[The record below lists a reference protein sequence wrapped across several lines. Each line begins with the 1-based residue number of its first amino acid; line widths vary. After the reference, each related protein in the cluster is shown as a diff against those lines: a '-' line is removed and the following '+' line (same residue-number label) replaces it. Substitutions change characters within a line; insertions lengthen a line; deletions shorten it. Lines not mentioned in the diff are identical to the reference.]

1 MIEGHGRRW
10 IGPKGAAGWMAK
22 AGALLL
28 LAAALALAPLRWTA
42 LLAAAAAG
50 GLAIL
55 VHPWLVLLVIAWA
68 APFGPLAP
76 LPIGGAAADIN
87 ELLMAALVGVWLA
100 RGAVRR
106 QIVIPR
112 APLQVPILL
121 LLGAYGFSLLE
132 AWSLRDALVE
142 SVKWVEGALLYLAT
156 IALLPRRR
164 APWLIG
170 AILAAGAAQAIIG
183 LVQFVRAIG
192 PSQFIVLGRFVR
204 AYGTFQQPNPFGG
217 YLGLLAPVALSL
229 AGWATWRVATVWRE
243 AGRWAALAGASALAA
258 IALLIYAGLIAS
270 WSRGAW
276 MGAAAALVVLVLAC
290 GRQTA
295 MAALA
300 GGLIIVALVLLA
312 GGRGGAL
319 VAALTDR
326 LAAPE
331 SYVAFTDP
339 RTVEITD
346 ANFAT
351 VQRLAQWQAAW
362 GMFGDHPWLGVGI
375 GNYAAAY
382 PAYALPRWYLALG
395 HAHNYYLNAAAETGL
410 VGLMAYLLLGAATFL
425 YLIRWIRRGT
435 GWPRALAIGV
445 LGALTHLSVHNLV
458 DNLYVQHM
466 ILILALLMGSSAI
479 VNAPDLTT

>member
-1 MIEGHGRRW
+1 MIQGHWRRW
-10 IGPKGAAGWMAK
+10 GGLEGAAWWTAK

-42 LLAAAAAG
+42 LLTAAAAG

-76 LPIGGAAADIN
+76 LPLGGAAADIN
-87 ELLMAALVGVWLA
+87 ELLMAALVGAWA
-100 RGAVRR
+100 AQGAARR

-112 APLQVPILL
+112 APLRTPILL
-121 LLGAYGFSLLE
+121 LLGAYGFSLLG
-132 AWSLRDALVE
+132 AWSLRDGLIE
-142 SVKWVEGALLYLAT
+142 SVKWVEGVLLYLAT

-170 AILAAGAAQAIIG
+170 AILAAGAAQAIVG

-229 AGWATWRVATVWRE
+229 AGWATWRVAATWKE
-243 AGRWAALAGASALAA
+243 AGRWAALASAVALAA
-258 IALLIYAGLIAS
+258 VASLIYAGLIAS

-276 MGAAAALVVLVLAC
+276 MGAAAALVALVLAQ
-290 GRQTA
+290 GRRATTVAIAVGLVVVTA
-295 MAALA
+295 M
-300 GGLIIVALVLLA
+300 LLA
-312 GGRGGAL
+312 GGRGGA
-319 VAALTDR
+319 VATALIDR
-326 LAAPE
+326 LASPE

-339 RTVEITD
+339 RAVEITD

-362 GMFGDHPWLGVGI
+362 GMFSDHPWLGVGI

-410 VGLMAYLLLGAATFL
+410 VGLMAYLLLGAAAFL
-425 YLIRWIRRGT
+425 RVAQWIRRGA

-479 VNAPDLTT
+479 VSDPHLSA

>member
-1 MIEGHGRRW
+1 MIQGHWRRW
-10 IGPKGAAGWMAK
+10 GGLEGAAWWTAK
-22 AGALLL
+22 VGVLLL

-42 LLAAAAAG
+42 LLTAAAAG

-76 LPIGGAAADIN
+76 LPLGGAAADIN
-87 ELLMAALVGVWLA
+87 ELLMAALVGAWA
-100 RGAVRR
+100 AQGAARR

-112 APLQVPILL
+112 APLRTPILL
-121 LLGAYGFSLLE
+121 LLGAYGFSLLG
-132 AWSLRDALVE
+132 AWSLRDGLIE
-142 SVKWVEGALLYLAT
+142 SVKWVEGVLLYLAT

-170 AILAAGAAQAIIG
+170 AILAAGAAQAIVG

-229 AGWATWRVATVWRE
+229 AGWATWRVAATWKE
-243 AGRWAALAGASALAA
+243 AGRWAALASAVALAA
-258 IALLIYAGLIAS
+258 VASLIYAGLIAS

-276 MGAAAALVVLVLAC
+276 MGAAAALVALVLAQ
-290 GRQTA
+290 GRRATTVAIAVGLVVVTA
-295 MAALA
+295 M
-300 GGLIIVALVLLA
+300 LLA
-312 GGRGGAL
+312 GGRGGA
-319 VAALTDR
+319 VATALIDR
-326 LAAPE
+326 LASPE

-339 RTVEITD
+339 RAVEITD

-362 GMFGDHPWLGVGI
+362 GMFSDHPWLGVGI

-410 VGLMAYLLLGAATFL
+410 VGLMAYLLLGAAAFL
-425 YLIRWIRRGT
+425 RVAQWIRRGA

-479 VNAPDLTT
+479 VSDPHLSA

>member
-1 MIEGHGRRW
+1 MIESHWRRW
-10 IGPKGAAGWMAK
+10 GDLEGATWWIAR

-28 LAAALALAPLRWTA
+28 LAAALALAPLRWTV
-42 LLAAAAAG
+42 LLIAAVAG

-68 APFGPLAP
+68 APFGPLVP
-76 LPIGGAAADIN
+76 LPIAGATADVN
-87 ELLMAALVGVWLA
+87 ELLMAALAGAWVA
-100 RGAVRR
+100 QGAVRR
-106 QIVIPR
+106 QIVIPC
-112 APLQVPILL
+112 APLQTPILL
-121 LLGAYGFSLLE
+121 LLGAYGFSLLG
-132 AWSLRDALVE
+132 AWSLRDGLVE

-164 APWLIG
+164 APWLVG
-170 AILAAGAAQAIIG
+170 AILAAGAAQAAVG

-229 AGWATWRVATVWRE
+229 TGWAAWRVAAAWRG
-243 AGRWAALAGASALAA
+243 AGRWAALTLAGALAA
-258 IALLIYAGLIAS
+258 ATFLIYAGLIAS

-276 MGAAAALVVLVLAC
+276 MGAAAALVALVVAQ
-290 GRQTA
+290 GRRATA
-295 MAALA
+295 AALA
-300 GGLIIVALVLLA
+300 VGLVASAVVVLA
-312 GGRGGAL
+312 GGRGGA
-319 VAALTDR
+319 VATALIDR
-326 LAAPE
+326 LASPE

-362 GMFGDHPWLGVGI
+362 GMFSDHPWLGVGI

-382 PAYALPRWYLALG
+382 PAYALPRWYLVLG

-410 VGLMAYLLLGAATFL
+410 VGLAAYLLLGAAASL
-425 YLIRWIRRGT
+425 WVVRWVRRGV

-466 ILILALLMGSSAI
+466 ILILALLIGSSAT
-479 VNAPDLTT
+479 VNDPHLSA

>member
-1 MIEGHGRRW
+1 MIEGQGRRW
-10 IGPKGAAGWMAK
+10 IGLEGAAWWMAK
-22 AGALLL
+22 AGAFLL

-100 RGAVRR
+100 QGAVRR

-112 APLQVPILL
+112 APLRTPILL
-121 LLGAYGFSLLE
+121 LLGAYGFSLLG
-132 AWSLRDALVE
+132 AWSLRDGLVE

-156 IALLPRRR
+156 IAVLPRRR

-229 AGWATWRVATVWRE
+229 AGWATWRVATVWRG
-243 AGRWAALAGASALAA
+243 AGRWAVLVGASALAT

-276 MGAAAALVVLVLAC
+276 MGAAAALAVLVLAY
-290 GRQTA
+290 GRR
-295 MAALA
+295 AALA
-300 GGLIIVALVLLA
+300 GGLIVVALVLLA

-319 VAALTDR
+319 VTALVDR
-326 LAAPE
+326 LTASE

-362 GMFGDHPWLGVGI
+362 GMFSDHPWLGVGI

-382 PAYALPRWYLALG
+382 PAYTLPRWYLALG

-410 VGLMAYLLLGAATFL
+410 VGLVAYLLLGAAAFL
-425 YLIRWIRRGT
+425 WAVRWIRRGA

-445 LGALTHLSVHNLV
+445 LGALTHLGVHNLV

-466 ILILALLMGSSAI
+466 ILILALLMGSSAL
-479 VNAPDLTT
+479 VSDPHLLA